1 MKFVAKFAVVA
12 ALGLVLAGCNDQAKQ
27 DLLKCQEE
35 GQKITAE
42 LTTVKAELDAAKT
55 AATEMQTK
63 FEELTAERDALLE
76 KVTAFETAAADAAA
90 AAEADAAKPAPK
102 RSTAKKE
109 PAKPARITTSTGV
122 KAPTV
127 APKAKGKFQ

>member
-12 ALGLVLAGCNDQAKQ
+12 ALGLVLVGCNDQAKQ
-27 DLLKCQEE
+27 GLLKCQEE

-55 AATEMQTK
+55 AATELQTQ
-63 FEELTAERDALLE
+63 FVELTAERDALLE
-76 KVTAFETAAADAAA
+76 KVTEFETAAAVAAGVEA
-90 AAEADAAKPAPK
+90 AVEAKPAPK
-102 RSTAKKE
+102 KAAAKKA

-122 KAPTV
+122 KAPV
-127 APKAKGKFQ
+127 VDQKAKKKF

>member
-63 FEELTAERDALLE
+63 FDELTAERDALLE
-76 KVTAFETAAADAAA
+76 KVTAFETAAAE
-90 AAEADAAKPAPK
+90 AEAAVADAPKPAPK
-102 RSTAKKE
+102 KSTAKKE